1 MKLGPVQSSWIEND
15 DAQDFEAAV
24 DRKQSGLKHSV
35 PIAGQLRAESG
46 WNFTV
51 RLEFAVPKYEYR
63 FQGKGLSVKQP
74 YASAIAFG
82 GKNIENRSWQTH
94 YRGPIAIHASAKIIK
109 DDVQTPQRQVRGGEK
124 RPLVDWINRG
134 RKRYGLDSEDQ
145 LGCSQIVAIGM
156 LVDCIEKSS
165 SPWFQGE
172 WGWVI
177 VGIIPISPISWTG
190 GLGLWDCKFKYH
202 PLVALM

>member
-1 MKLGPVQSSWIEND
+1 M
-15 DAQDFEAAV
+15 
-24 DRKQSGLKHSV
+24 
-35 PIAGQLRAESG
+35 
-46 WNFTV
+46 

-82 GKNIENRSWQTH
+82 GKSIENRSWQTH

-109 DDVQTPQRQVRGGEK
+109 DDIQTPQRQVRGGEK

-134 RKRYGLDSEDQ
+134 RKQFGLASEDQ
-145 LGCSQIVAIGM
+145 LGRSQIVAIGM

-165 SPWFQGE
+165 SPWFQGA

-177 VGIIPISPISWTG
+177 VGIIPIDPISWTG

-202 PLVALM
+202 PLIAAR